1 MKLSFCFDGAALL
14 QDKKILG
21 QLIRAKDSRQK
32 RIIRERRRKRGVMRK
47 LALLLAALFLMA
59 NGCVIS
65 PRRTVAGGG
74 SGGSN
79 SEFSLS
85 ANPTSQSVS
94 AGAAATFTIS
104 VRAVN
109 GFTGTVTLS
118 ASSASSTVT
127 ASFDN
132 TTITGGSGTA
142 VLTVSTTTTTPSG
155 NVAITVTASDTA
167 NSVSQNISVN
177 TSVQAAASMASALVP
192 AAGCVNSPAGS
203 GIQRV
208 SLPFTPDAHGFTA
221 TFDVTPSTGA
231 MDASLG
237 FFSPAPTSHPPL
249 SQFIHFSPASFV
261 QAANGD
267 VLIPSTLSYAAGQTY
282 HFRLTE
288 NLPAATYSVFVTP
301 PGATEIPLGT
311 NLQVPLNQHGA
322 TTLNGW
328 GLQVNAP
335 DLATLAVCNFA
346 LR

>member
-1 MKLSFCFDGAALL
+1 
-14 QDKKILG
+14 
-21 QLIRAKDSRQK
+21 
-32 RIIRERRRKRGVMRK
+32 MRK
-47 LALLLAALFLMA
+47 LALLLAALFLGA

-65 PRRTVAGGG
+65 PRRSVGGSG

-85 ANPTSQSVS
+85 ASPTSQSVS

-109 GFTGTVTLS
+109 GFNGTVTLS
-118 ASSASSTVT
+118 ASSASSTVS

-132 TTITGGSGTA
+132 TTITGGSGSA

-155 NVAITVTASDTA
+155 NVAVTVTATDTT
-167 NSVSQNISVN
+167 NNVSQNISVN
-177 TSVQAAASMASALVP
+177 TSVQAAASMAALVP
-192 AAGCVNSPAGS
+192 AAGCVNPPAGS

-237 FFSPAPTSHPPL
+237 FFPPTPGPHPSL
-249 SQFIHFSPASFV
+249 SQFIHFSPAGFI

-267 VLIPSTLSYAAGQTY
+267 ALIPSDLSYTADQTY

-288 NLPAATYSVFVTP
+288 SLPAATYSVFVTP
-301 PGATEIPLGT
+301 PGGAEIPLGT
-311 NLQVPLNQHGA
+311 NLQVPTDQRGA

-328 GLQVNAP
+328 GLQVNGP
-335 DLATLAVCNFA
+335 NLATLAVCNFA

>member
-1 MKLSFCFDGAALL
+1 
-14 QDKKILG
+14 
-21 QLIRAKDSRQK
+21 
-32 RIIRERRRKRGVMRK
+32 MRK
-47 LALLLAALFLMA
+47 FALLLAALFLVA

-65 PRRTVAGGG
+65 PRRSVSGSGG
-74 SGGSN
+74 GGSN

-94 AGAAATFTIS
+94 AGTAATFTIS

-118 ASSASSTVT
+118 ASSASSTVS

-132 TTITGGSGTA
+132 TTITGGSGSA

-177 TSVQAAASMASALVP
+177 TSVQAAASMAAIVP
-192 AAGCVNSPAGS
+192 AAGCVSSPAGS

-208 SLPFTPDAHGFTA
+208 SLPFTRDAHGFTA
-221 TFDVTPSTGA
+221 TFDATPSTGA

-237 FFSPAPTSHPPL
+237 FFSPTPGPHPPL
-249 SQFIHFSPASFV
+249 SQFIHFSPAGFI

-267 VLIPSTLSYAAGQTY
+267 ALIPSNLSYAAGQTY

-311 NLQVPLNQHGA
+311 NLQVPLNQRGA

-328 GLQVNAP
+328 GLQVNAT

>member
-1 MKLSFCFDGAALL
+1 
-14 QDKKILG
+14 
-21 QLIRAKDSRQK
+21 
-32 RIIRERRRKRGVMRK
+32 MRK
-47 LALLLAALFLMA
+47 FALLLSALFLVA

-65 PRRTVAGGG
+65 PRRTVNGSG

-85 ANPTSQSVS
+85 ANPTSQSVP

-104 VRAVN
+104 VQAVN

-118 ASSASSTVT
+118 ASSASSTVA

-132 TTITGGSGTA
+132 TTITGGSGSA
-142 VLTVSTTTTTPSG
+142 VLTVSTTSTTPTG
-155 NVAITVTASDTA
+155 NVSVMVTASDTT
-167 NSVSQNISVN
+167 NNVSQNVSVT
-177 TSVQAAASMASALVP
+177 TSIQAAATMAALVP
-192 AAGCVNSPAGS
+192 APGCVNSPAGS

-208 SLPFTPDAHGFTA
+208 SLPFTPESHGFTA
-221 TFDVTPSTGA
+221 TFDATPSTGD

-237 FFSPAPTSHPPL
+237 FFPPDPGAHPPL
-249 SQFIHFSPASFV
+249 NQFIHFSPAGFI

-267 VLIPSTLSYAAGQTY
+267 ALLPSNLSYTAGQTY
-282 HFRLTE
+282 HFRVTE

-301 PGATEIPLGT
+301 PGAAEIPLGT
-311 NLQVPLNQHGA
+311 NLQVPPDQRGA

-328 GLQVNAP
+328 GLQIKDLQINDRQINGLEVNSP
-335 DLATLAVCNFA
+335 DLATLSICNFA